1 MTHPVPDQSLPSTH
15 EQPQVPTQTPI
26 PEASDPTPSKKK
38 RALKTVLS
46 ILGISAGLV
55 IGKILI
61 PIAFI
66 EADNNVTVED
76 GYLFEASTY
85 SIMFPGEPDPVADV
99 PAGYEAVIWSNKQ
112 KMYQSAN
119 VDVSVVTAASLEDA
133 VAGCAS
139 ANEAELVSVAPY
151 KLGGQD
157 GALAEGTFTSG
168 ELAGKTVW
176 CAAALSPDSS
186 SLALL
191 TQVGKSRDD
200 AFFKSF
206 TLTP

>member
-1 MTHPVPDQSLPSTH
+1 MLSPH
-15 EQPQVPTQTPI
+15 EQTQAPAQAPV
-26 PEASDPTPSKKK
+26 PEASDPPPSKKK

-76 GYLFEASTY
+76 GYLFEATTY
-85 SIMFPGEPDPVADV
+85 TIMFPGEPDPIADI
-99 PAGYEAVIWSNKQ
+99 PAGYEAVTWSNKQ

-119 VDVSVVTAASLEDA
+119 IDVSVVTAASLEDA

-139 ANEAELVSVAPY
+139 TDEAELVSVAPY
-151 KLGGQD
+151 KLGGQE
-157 GALAEGTFTSG
+157 GALAEGSFSSG
-168 ELAGKTVW
+168 ELAGKTAW

-186 SLALL
+186 SLVLL
-191 TQVGKSRDD
+191 TQVGKTKDD
-200 AFFKSF
+200 AFFESL
-206 TLTP
+206 TLTS

>member
-1 MTHPVPDQSLPSTH
+1 M
-15 EQPQVPTQTPI
+15 
-26 PEASDPTPSKKK
+26 
-38 RALKTVLS
+38 KTVLS

-85 SIMFPGEPDPVADV
+85 SIMFPGEPDPIADI
-99 PAGYEAVIWSNKQ
+99 PAGYEAVTWSNKQ

-139 ANEAELVSVAPY
+139 TNEAELVSVTPYGGAPN
-151 KLGGQD
+151 KSSFRSP
-157 GALAEGTFTSG
+157 GTSR
-168 ELAGKTVW
+168 VW
-176 CAAALSPDSS
+176 
-186 SLALL
+186 
-191 TQVGKSRDD
+191 R
-200 AFFKSF
+200 F
-206 TLTP
+206 